1 MTIRVTKTAVEPT
14 TARATSLFYDSARAG
29 MLDFLAQRLA
39 AQPGLRVLLPSFIGW
54 SPHEGSG
61 VFDPVRELDLAATF
75 YRLHDDLSVDVA
87 DLAARLD
94 EGGPAVVVVIHYFGR
109 TDPALAQI
117 ASIVDRHDAVL
128 VEDLAHGFFTAR
140 AGGPAARF
148 GGVLLYSLHKMFPTP
163 ESRGGMVTYPDASL
177 VTRQV
182 STRPD
187 LAGFLLDYD
196 WREIAERRQAHY
208 ADLERRLRALADSVG
223 GFDLLWPELSDHDVP
238 QTLPVR
244 IQGSGR
250 NEIYTRMNAEGFGM
264 VSLYH
269 TLIPELRENV
279 EMVALSRTVINFPVH
294 QDMHADQREALVA
307 SFAAALAARSA
318 E

>member
-1 MTIRVTKTAVEPT
+1 MTIRVTKTAVDPT
-14 TARATSLFYDSARAG
+14 TARAPSLFYDSARAG
-29 MLDFLAQRLA
+29 MLDFLEQRLA

-75 YRLHDDLSVDVA
+75 YRVHDDLSVDVA
-87 DLAARLD
+87 DLEAHLED
-94 EGGPAVVVVIHYFGR
+94 GGPAVVVVIHYFGR
-109 TDPALAQI
+109 TDPALAQV
-117 ASIVDRHDAVL
+117 ASIVGRHDAVL

-140 AGGPAARF
+140 GDGPAARF

-177 VTRQV
+177 VTRQA

-196 WREIAERRQAHY
+196 WREIGERRRAHY
-208 ADLERRLRALADSVG
+208 ADLEQRLRALAADVG
-223 GFDLLWPELSDHDVP
+223 GFDLLWPELPAHDVP

-244 IQGSGR
+244 IHGSGR
-250 NEIYTRMNAEGFGM
+250 DEIYTAMNAEGYGM

-269 TLIPELRENV
+269 TLIPELREIP
-279 EMVALSRTVINFPVH
+279 EMMALATTVINFPVH
-294 QDMHADQREALVA
+294 QDMRADQREALVA
-307 SFAAALAARSA
+307 SFAASLAARSA

>member
-1 MTIRVTKTAVEPT
+1 MTIHVTKTAVDPT
-14 TARATSLFYDSARAG
+14 TARAPSLFYDSARAG
-29 MLDFLAQRLA
+29 MLDFLTQRLA

-75 YRLHDDLSVDVA
+75 YRVHDDLSVDVA
-87 DLAARLD
+87 DLEGCLD
-94 EGGPAVVVVIHYFGR
+94 GGGPAVVVLIHYFGR
-109 TDPALAQI
+109 TDPELAKV
-117 ASIVDRHDAVL
+117 ASIVERHDAVL

-140 AGGPAARF
+140 AGGPAGRF
-148 GGVLLYSLHKMFPTP
+148 GGVLMYSLHKMFPTP
-163 ESRGGMVTYPDASL
+163 ESRGGMVSYPDASL
-177 VTRQV
+177 LTGQE

-187 LAGFLLDYD
+187 LAGYLLDYD
-196 WREIAERRQAHY
+196 WREIGERRRAHY
-208 ADLERRLRALADSVG
+208 IDLEQRLRNLADSVG
-223 GFDLLWPELSDHDVP
+223 GFDLLWPDLPEHDVP

-250 NEIYTRMNAEGFGM
+250 DDIYARMNAEGFGM

-269 TLIPELRENV
+269 TLIPELRDNPQ
-279 EMVALSRTVINFPVH
+279 MVALSKTVINFPVH
-294 QDMHADQREALVA
+294 QDMRPDQREALVD
-307 SFAAALAARSA
+307 SFAAALTARGA